1 MGYGVK
7 LGLIIYL
14 IKKKK
19 ITLIK
24 EALGQQYGTKLLS
37 AYAGK
42 KKLKSQ

>member
-7 LGLIIYL
+7 LGLIIYF
-14 IKKKK
+14 ICIN

-24 EALGQQYGTKLLS
+24 EALGQKYGTKFLS